1 MFAINQYGYKAVQTY
16 YNSKLWKT
24 NAPPE
29 ILYDI
34 FKSYKWNLYKNDQ
47 KKVFQNLNKTT
58 AGYRIF

>member
-29 ILYDI
+29 VLYDI
-34 FKSYKWNLYKNDQ
+34 FKSYKWFLNKND
-47 KKVFQNLNKTT
+47 KEKVFQNLNKTT

>member
-1 MFAINQYGYKAVQTY
+1 MQTY

-34 FKSYKWNLYKNDQ
+34 FKSYKYNLFKND
-47 KKVFQNLNKTT
+47 KEKVINNLNKTT

>member
-1 MFAINQYGYKAVQTY
+1 VQTY

-34 FKSYKWNLYKNDQ
+34 FKSYKYYLFKND
-47 KKVFQNLNKTT
+47 KEKVINNLNKTT

>member
-34 FKSYKWNLYKNDQ
+34 FKAYKWNLYKND
-47 KKVFQNLNKTT
+47 KEKVFQNLNKPT
-58 AGYRIF
+58 A

>member
-34 FKSYKWNLYKNDQ
+34 FASRAIITI
-47 KKVFQNLNKTT
+47 FINK
-58 AGYRIF
+58 A